1 MVDLDT
7 YEFETLD
14 TGKIV
19 PVEYFMNV
27 YIDEVFESE
36 TFHTST
42 KRLHINIDDKCKKAY
57 LNKAIKN
64 QCQN

>member
-36 TFHTST
+36 IFHTST
-42 KRLHINIDDKCKKAY
+42 KRVHINLDDE
-57 LNKAIKN
+57 
-64 QCQN
+64 

>member
-1 MVDLDT
+1 
-7 YEFETLD
+7 
-14 TGKIV
+14 
-19 PVEYFMNV
+19 MNV
-27 YIDEVFESE
+27 YIDKVFESE